1 MIRVLITGM
10 SAVGKS
16 TVARR
21 LTDLGFKAVDVDYGG
36 YSESVEGGDQDW
48 KVANIARISELLAT
62 EDADVLFVVGCD
74 DAQVHFYPQFDHIV
88 LLSVPRELILERLAT
103 RTNNPFG
110 KTARQRAKILNDLDV
125 YEPILRESATLEVDT
140 SQPIDRVVEEI
151 LGVLDRS

>member
-36 YSESVEGGDQDW
+36 YSESVEGGDQHW
-48 KVANIARISELLAT
+48 NVARISELLAT

-88 LLSVPRELILERLAT
+88 PLSVSREIMLERLAT